1 MIPGQVNG
9 SLVEED
15 WQRIIHALKS
25 YVIREEETL
34 KTQNVGDREW
44 QELISYSSL
53 AADIELF
60 ILPLKCQTKTSNV
73 SGTM

>member
-1 MIPGQVNG
+1 MFTSQVNG

-60 ILPLKCQTKTSNV
+60 ILPMRKT
-73 SGTM
+73 T